1 MNVGVSSL
9 VPALPPQGTSGGA
22 CGWLCTDGEDGDE
35 EKKVSNVDDEQ
46 DRVTYSYTFFH
57 ALMTLATFYI
67 MMQLTNWY
75 K

>member
-1 MNVGVSSL
+1 M
-9 VPALPPQGTSGGA
+9 
-22 CGWLCTDGEDGDE
+22 
-35 EKKVSNVDDEQ
+35 SNVDDEQ

-57 ALMTLATFYI
+57 ALMMLATFYI